1 MRSVCLMDTS
11 VFCNYLK
18 LPGRDQNRD
27 EVLGK
32 ITEYVQDGTVLLLPV
47 ASVIETGNH
56 IARVRDG
63 NLRRQA
69 AERFVKAVEDAIDG
83 DAPWIPTPVFEV
95 EALREWLED
104 FPDCASRGEG
114 LGDLTIIKEFD
125 RQCQLNQGRRVFI
138 WSLDGHL
145 SGYDRPAVS
154 M

>member
-1 MRSVCLMDTS
+1 VRSVCLMDTS

-27 EVLGK
+27 DVLGK
-32 ITEYVQDGTVLLLPV
+32 ITAYIQDRTALLLPV

-56 IARVRDG
+56 IAHVPDG
-63 NLRRQA
+63 NLRRRT
-69 AERFVKAVEDAIDG
+69 AERFVKAVQDAIDHK
-83 DAPWIPTPVFEV
+83 APWIPIPVLEV
-95 EALREWLED
+95 EALRQWLED

-145 SGYDRPAVS
+145 SCYDRPAAS
-154 M
+154 I